1 MSSRFSVRVYRQ
13 SAAGKLK
20 FELKTFIKLLKN
32 LIYRVLRAT
41 LENFPTSRRRKTPET
56 NIFSKNQEQL
66 YNSVYHQKIVL
77 RKILKLIGF
86 LFVAV
91 VLIMGAFYGYLASS
105 TGEPAMER
113 VIFRQENARPLVF
126 AHRGGGGLFPENTL
140 LAFKDSAKLGVDFL
154 ELDVHSTADGTLVV
168 LHDGSVDR
176 TTDGRGKISEMT
188 LEAVKKLDAGF
199 PFTTDGGQTL
209 PFRGKEIT
217 VPTLAEIFDAL
228 PEMKFNIEPKQ
239 QTPSIIKPLCN
250 LIRERKMID
259 KVIVGSF
266 NQSVIDDFRR
276 ECPEV
281 ATSAS
286 PSEVSKFLAL
296 EKTGIGE
303 SYSPPMQ
310 ALQIPEQIGG
320 IPIVTKDFVEA
331 AHKRNLK
338 VHVWTINDPADM
350 RRLLEMGV
358 DGIMTDYPD
367 RLLNLLVH
375 R

>member
-1 MSSRFSVRVYRQ
+1 M
-13 SAAGKLK
+13 
-20 FELKTFIKLLKN
+20 I
-32 LIYRVLRAT
+32 
-41 LENFPTSRRRKTPET
+41 
-56 NIFSKNQEQL
+56 
-66 YNSVYHQKIVL
+66 
-77 RKILKLIGF
+77 RKIFKYLGF
-86 LFVAV
+86 LCA
-91 VLIMGAFYGYLASS
+91 AFILTMSAIYVYLAAS
-105 TGEPAMER
+105 TGEKATER
-113 VIFRQENARPLVF
+113 VIFNQKNSRPLVF

-140 LAFKDSAKLGVDFL
+140 LAFEDSAKLGVDFL

-176 TTDGRGKISEMT
+176 TTDGSGKISEMT
-188 LEAVKKLDAGF
+188 LAEVKKLDAGY
-199 PFTTDGGQTL
+199 PFTTDGGKTF
-209 PFRGKEIT
+209 PFRGKGIS

-266 NQSVIDDFRR
+266 SQSVIDDFRG

-296 EKTGIGE
+296 EKTGISE

-310 ALQIPEQIGG
+310 ALQIPERIGG
-320 IPIVTKDFVEA
+320 IQIVTKDFVEA

-338 VHVWTINDPADM
+338 VHVWTINQPADM
-350 RRLLEMGV
+350 RRLLETGV

-367 RLLNLLVH
+367 RLINLLPPK
-375 R
+375 